1 MSEILPRQNK
11 IHKNGEHH
19 QAEASTTS
27 VNVSDRN
34 KNVQARGAATVVFE
48 LRSDEVVK
56 LSRDL
61 N

>member
-1 MSEILPRQNK
+1 M
-11 IHKNGEHH
+11 
-19 QAEASTTS
+19 
-27 VNVSDRN
+27 NVSDQN
-34 KNVQARGAATVVFE
+34 KNVQARGAATVFE